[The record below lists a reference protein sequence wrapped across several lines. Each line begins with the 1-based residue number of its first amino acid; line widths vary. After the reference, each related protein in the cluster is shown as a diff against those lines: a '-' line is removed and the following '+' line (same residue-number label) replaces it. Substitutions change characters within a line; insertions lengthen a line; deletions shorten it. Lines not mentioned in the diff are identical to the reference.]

1 MAAEIG
7 GGARRRMAAPP
18 AAAGVTGGG
27 PSLPRPRSGRRRQTP
42 ARGGLDRIERQGHLD
57 AVSAGP

>member
-7 GGARRRMAAPP
+7 GARRKMAAP
-18 AAAGVTGGG
+18 ARGGRADRRRVRCRGCARATGGK
-27 PSLPRPRSGRRRQTP
+27 RP
-42 ARGGLDRIERQGHLD
+42 RGGLDRIERQGHLD